1 MKKILLDD
9 TELDYDIFQSTN
21 NKQTA
26 KNINNIE
33 DDNIVFIH
41 GGIIA
46 DANIP
51 LITFSN
57 ILSKN
62 YNMLHYHRRG
72 YGKSINKRNNN
83 PSSSTIL
90 QNVKDCKDIMDLL
103 NIKKAHIVGHSIGG
117 TIALQ
122 LASTYPDY
130 IKSLILLEPAITGYN
145 EFTNNQ
151 EVIKEFE
158 LIIQMYDKGQKNKA
172 IDIFMKKAIGSN
184 YNDIIANVLPS
195 NSFELAVVDAKTFFH
210 EEIPSMKSWTFTK
223 NQAKDLLDKK
233 VLHIRGSQQAR
244 KISKEREDL
253 LNYWLPQTMT
263 TSIPNAP
270 HMIQITNSKEVV
282 QTINVFLQNV
292 NRV

>member
-184 YNDIIANVLPS
+184 YKDIIANVLPS